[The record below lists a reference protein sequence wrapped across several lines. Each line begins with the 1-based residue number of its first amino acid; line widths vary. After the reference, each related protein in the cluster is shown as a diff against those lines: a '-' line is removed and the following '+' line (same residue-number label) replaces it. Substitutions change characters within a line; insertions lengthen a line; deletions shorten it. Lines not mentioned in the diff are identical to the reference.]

1 MFNEYL
7 SIFYSD
13 VQSRMFWDLL
23 IFSIAFAC
31 ALPLVQW
38 GLNKEQSERN
48 KNKPV
53 VIDGKYK
60 IIK

>member
-1 MFNEYL
+1 
-7 SIFYSD
+7 
-13 VQSRMFWDLL
+13 MFWDLL

-31 ALPLVQW
+31 ALPIVQW

-48 KNKPV
+48 NNKPV
-53 VIDGKYK
+53 VINGKYK